1 MNNICDDDVC
11 TGCGACKAICPTNS
25 IMLTDNEEGLI
36 MPEIN
41 SVSCIGCGKCKIIC
55 PNNNFFC
62 RNKDVKKVYA
72 AQNIDSTILKNSTS
86 GGAFAALAI
95 PVLQMEGVVFGA
107 TMDGSFNVRHIKIN
121 NANELR
127 LLHGSKY
134 VQSDTANTYK
144 EAEKELKSGKKVLYV
159 GTPCQ
164 IAGLYAVLGNL
175 HYDNLITV
183 DLVCHGVAPQTF
195 FKKYIDDVGK
205 KENSPVV
212 NFQFRNKEQLSEQ
225 YNSKI
230 SFLNSKISYVDCI
243 DNDYLSCYM
252 QCAIYR
258 ESCYKCK
265 YANIPRVADF
275 TIGDYIGVDSKV
287 VNKNIKQKGIS
298 VLLVNNEMALKYLGE
313 IKRYLNLWERPL
325 EEATSTNLNL
335 IQPSKR
341 PQIRNFI
348 LLDKELSIR
357 ELREKYCKVKFRQK
371 VAMYLGYDRTSEI
384 IKLVQNIKKF
394 FAKQQS

>member
-1 MNNICDDDVC
+1 MDNICNEDIC

-25 IMLTDNEEGLI
+25 IILKANEEGFI
-36 MPEIN
+36 MPVIN
-41 SVSCIGCGKCKIIC
+41 DMSCINCGKCKEMC
-55 PNNNFFC
+55 PSNNSLN
-62 RNKDVKKVYA
+62 RNKAVFKVYA
-72 AQNIDSTILKNSTS
+72 AQNMDTNVLKNSTS

-95 PVLQMEGVVFGA
+95 PILQSEGVVFGA
-107 TMDGSFNVRHIKIN
+107 TMDTRFNVKHIKVS
-121 NANELR
+121 NEKELQ

-134 VQSDTANTYK
+134 VQSNTANTYK
-144 EAEKELKSGKKVLYV
+144 EAEKELKAGKKVLYV

-164 IAGLYAVLGNL
+164 IAGLYAVLGNS
-175 HYDNLITV
+175 HYDNLITA
-183 DLVCHGVAPQTF
+183 DLVCHGVAPQALF
-195 FKKYIDDVGK
+195 RKYLDELGK

-252 QCAIYR
+252 QLAIYR

-298 VLLVNNEMALKYLGE
+298 VLLVNNETALKYFEE
-313 IKRYLNLWERPL
+313 IKRYLKLWERPL
-325 EEATSTNLNL
+325 EEATSTNLCL

-341 PQIRNFI
+341 PEIRDFI
-348 LLDKELSIR
+348 FADKELSVH
-357 ELREKYCKVKFRQK
+357 ELRSKYCKVKLRHK
-371 VAMYLGYDRTSEI
+371 DATYLGYDRTLKV
-384 IKLVQNIKKF
+384 IKLVQNAKNF
-394 FAKQQS
+394 FVKR